1 MDLII
6 HIALTDRRAVI
17 FDWDGTL
24 ADTRD
29 RNYRSLCAALAPHN
43 ITVDPDWYRQ
53 HCGLAIRDLLA
64 LLQAQGTFPIEQ
76 VLAASRAHLLTA
88 TTPDT
93 LIPIPV
99 AVTLARQA
107 RAVGLPCAVASG
119 AAAVLVNAG
128 LEVLD
133 LREEFQAVVTRD
145 DVEHGKPAP
154 DAFHEA
160 AHRLGIAPEHY
171 LAVEDAPD
179 GLTAARRAGMRVLA
193 VRGGHLTTAASDST
207 TAVPSPNWPCCSPN
221 TG

>member
-1 MDLII
+1 M
-6 HIALTDRRAVI
+6 
-17 FDWDGTL
+17 
-24 ADTRD
+24 
-29 RNYRSLCAALAPHN
+29 
-43 ITVDPDWYRQ
+43 
-53 HCGLAIRDLLA
+53 
-64 LLQAQGTFPIEQ
+64 
-76 VLAASRAHLLTA
+76 
-88 TTPDT
+88 
-93 LIPIPV
+93 

-179 GLTAARRAGMRVLA
+179 GLTAARRAGTRVLA
-193 VRGGHLTTAASDST
+193 VRGGHLTWPPAIPPPPSLPRTGR
-207 TAVPSPNWPCCSPN
+207 AVRPTRADAEPGPHSQSSHVLDTRPMTVPREGAWSNRRDDGRRRRGRRPVCGPRARPRQRR
-221 TG
+221 